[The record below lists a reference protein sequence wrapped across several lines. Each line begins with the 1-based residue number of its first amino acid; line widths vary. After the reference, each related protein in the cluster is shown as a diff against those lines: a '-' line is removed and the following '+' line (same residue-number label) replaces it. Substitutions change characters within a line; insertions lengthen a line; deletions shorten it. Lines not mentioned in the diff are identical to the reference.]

1 MWEAIASRNTSRT
14 TPHRV
19 EDCSDVSSP
28 RADRAGEPM
37 GQTPRLSSSRSSI
50 SKPSFACQKA
60 SRLLLLVDDEMVRPE
75 MVLRAFAAPEFSVR
89 IARVSS
95 EGLLKISI
103 DSPDVILLDMCF
115 PNEIALKIYQ
125 EIRLAFPQT
134 PVVFLIAGSNSDAA
148 IRAMK
153 EGAFDYL
160 FKPLDYG
167 ELIRVVREALDVSER
182 TSAPTLRTEVAPRR
196 EVEGAIIG
204 KSRAIQEVYK
214 AIARVAEQD
223 FPVLITGESGT
234 GKELVAHAIH
244 RHSARVAAPFRAIN
258 CAAIPDQ
265 LLESEL
271 FGHEKGAFT
280 GADRQRIGKFEQC
293 HRGTLF
299 LDEIGDMPAA
309 SQAKILRLT
318 QNQSFERV
326 GGNETICTDVR
337 LIAATHRDL
346 KSQSSTGI
354 FRHDLF
360 YRLGGISIH
369 LPPLRERSDDLPI
382 LVQHYLHRFNSMLDR
397 SVHEVSAEAMQMLY
411 DYSWP
416 GNIRE
421 LQSVLK
427 QALLNARGDVLLP
440 RFLPDLLGSN
450 NIKPTPSLPTA
461 PPVLNVDSFVRER
474 LSLQSTAVYAETHAY
489 LDRFLLK
496 HVMEHAG
503 GNQHSAARQLGIA
516 RQTLR
521 LKFREL
527 GLQVKPLIEDRN
539 AQGS

>member
-1 MWEAIASRNTSRT
+1 MWEAIASRNVSRT
-14 TPHRV
+14 VLHCVGNCP
-19 EDCSDVSSP
+19 DASSP
-28 RADRAGEPM
+28 RTDRTIGPM
-37 GQTPRLSSSRSSI
+37 DQTQRSSSSRLSI
-50 SKPSFACQKA
+50 TKPALACH
-60 SRLLLLVDDEMVRPE
+60 STYRLLLLLDDEMLRPDA
-75 MVLRAFAAPEFSVR
+75 VFRAFTAPEFS
-89 IARVSS
+89 IEISHASS
-95 EGLLKISI
+95 DGFKKLGSNT
-103 DSPDVILLDMCF
+103 PDVILLDTHF
-115 PNEIALKIYQ
+115 PNETGPKIYQ
-125 EIRLAFPQT
+125 EVRQAFPQT

-167 ELIRVVREALDVSER
+167 DLLRVVREALDVPKR
-182 TSAPTLRTEVAPRR
+182 TSAPRVQTEAARR

-234 GKELVAHAIH
+234 GKELVAQAIH

-346 KSQSSTGI
+346 KSQSSTGM

-369 LPPLRERSDDLPI
+369 LPPLRERIDDLPI
-382 LVQHYLHRFNSMLDR
+382 LVQYYLHRFNSLMGR
-397 SVHEVSAEAMQMLY
+397 SVHEVSTEAMQMLH

-440 RFLPDLLGSN
+440 SFLPVLLSGN
-450 NIKPTPSLPTA
+450 NVRPASSPPSA
-461 PPVLNVDSFVRER
+461 PPVLNVNSFVRER
-474 LSLQSTAVYAETHAY
+474 LNSQSTEVYAETHAY
-489 LDRFLLK
+489 IDRFLLK
-496 HVMEHAG
+496 HVMEHTG

-527 GLQVKPLIEDRN
+527 GLQVKPLIEDCKVT
-539 AQGS
+539 GS